1 MVKIRELFSGLGN
14 FTDEHKRELKISSFM
29 FHRRK

>member
-14 FTDEHKRELKISSFM
+14 FTDYKLRHLQNTKENTKYLL
-29 FHRRK
+29 